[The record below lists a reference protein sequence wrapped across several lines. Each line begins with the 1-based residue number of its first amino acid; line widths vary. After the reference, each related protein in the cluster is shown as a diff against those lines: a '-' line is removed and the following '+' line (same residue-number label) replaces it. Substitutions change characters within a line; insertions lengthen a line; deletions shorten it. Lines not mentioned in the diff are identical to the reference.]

1 MSTRISSTLRYAL
14 LLCLATCFA
23 SNEALAQAILVK
35 GTLKG
40 ATGYTV
46 ALLYKDGSSATKK
59 LTANG
64 AFSFSKVKLRNLAGA
79 TVQLIAPD
87 GRYFGPVVLGKKN
100 RKVSISLSGKNVDS
114 GAVLNLG
121 RLTLR
126 SGYASAAPGLSPVV
140 YTTPR
145 VAADS
150 TGKPS
155 GAGSLGVVQGGA
167 GSALQSSGRVYA
179 TNATNPG
186 DDTDADGIIN
196 AVDAD
201 DNGNGI
207 LDSADPASAGTDT
220 PYVGIYFD
228 FASTLNAWVRSGLS
242 NSAIDALVS
251 GENIFASTFFISLP
265 ETSPV
270 DGGYIV
276 CGDALSYCRPNTPLG
291 YSGGVSESSDRYRA
305 PLSSLLNSRGYPSLE
320 RIFVG
325 GRPAIVLSMQPRV
338 GRDGFRAGD
347 LYRVVLTSGSREV
360 SSRTF
365 ALPPYFIS
373 IPAIKEYTANGVTTV
388 VDYNSLTPTSG
399 DIPGR
404 SPGNPIVLGSD
415 GLLRLSLWRPQRE
428 PLGSET
434 GYQDFGGLNYGVI
447 VDQLQATCSGFFSNV
462 TSELVERSDALGN
475 GGSPF
480 SHQGARLH
488 PLVDQVPDRPANIS
502 NTLSFTVDLKSCLA
516 RAGGAPGTHRVS
528 LTAAGIDLTGGANA
542 GTQGFYVA
550 IP

>member
-1 MSTRISSTLRYAL
+1 MNYRKLSTLCHAL
-14 LLCLATCFA
+14 TLCLGTFLVAT
-23 SNEALAQAILVK
+23 NALAQAVAVK

-40 ATGYTV
+40 ATGYTL
-46 ALLYKDGSSATKK
+46 ALLYKDGSSATRK
-59 LTANG
+59 LTASG
-64 AFSFSKVKLRNLAGA
+64 AFSFSNVKLRNLAGA
-79 TVQLIAPD
+79 TLQLIDPD
-87 GRYFGPVVLGKKN
+87 GRYFGPVVLGRKN
-100 RKVSISLSGKNVDS
+100 RKVSISLRGKTVDRK
-114 GAVLNLG
+114 AVLNVG

-126 SGYASAAPGLSPVV
+126 TGYASAAAGLSPVL

-150 TGKPS
+150 AGKPT
-155 GAGSLGVVQGGA
+155 GAGSLGVIQGGSSSSKLR
-167 GSALQSSGRVYA
+167 SAKVSASNSS
-179 TNATNPG
+179 NPG

-220 PYVGIYFD
+220 PYVGIVFD
-228 FASTLNAWVRSGLS
+228 FGTTLNAWVRSGLS
-242 NSAIDALVS
+242 DAAIDALVS
-251 GENIFASTFFISLP
+251 GENAFSSTLFISLP
-265 ETSPV
+265 QTSSI

-276 CGDALSYCRPNTPLG
+276 CGDALTYCRPNTPLG
-291 YSGGVSESSDRYRA
+291 YSGGVSESSDRYRG
-305 PLSSLLNSRGYPSLE
+305 PMSSLLNSRGYPILE
-320 RIFVG
+320 RISVG

-338 GRDGFRAGD
+338 GRDTFRAGD
-347 LYRVVLTSGSREV
+347 LYRVVLTSGTREV

-365 ALPPYFIS
+365 ALPPYFVS
-373 IPAIKEYTANGVTTV
+373 IPAMKEYTANGTTTV
-388 VDYNSLTPTSG
+388 VDYNSVSPTGG

-404 SPGNPIVLGSD
+404 FPGNPIVLGSD
-415 GLLRLSLWRPQRE
+415 GLLRLTAWRPQRE

-447 VDQLQATCSGFFSNV
+447 VDQLQATCSGFYSNV
-462 TSELVERSDALGN
+462 TSELVERSDGLGE

-480 SHQGARLH
+480 SQQGARLQ

-516 RAGGAPGTHRVS
+516 RAGGTPGTHRVS
-528 LTAAGIDLTGGANA
+528 FTAAGTDLTGGANA
-542 GTQGFYVA
+542 GTQSFYVA